1 MAVAGCNGT
10 PSSGPIFRRPLLP
23 ALHRPRPRCR
33 HRRLAGRRRRP
44 RRATQPV
51 PRHPPASKYNQPGF
65 ATVDERCPCPNIHR
79 ELKSLSQTPTQFVW
93 VWQFCRKRRSQGSLR
108 IGGIQTNPATVP
120 VLTILYFT
128 IGLRAPD
135 GKPSVLLREHPRHC
149 LSRRCERT
157 LAVREEAPS
166 SARRCRRRR
175 WHTVARP
182 TFSIQTSIVR
192 QLSVSVR
199 RVRVSREVVP

>member
-1 MAVAGCNGT
+1 MA
-10 PSSGPIFRRPLLP
+10 RRELFIYFQLCAP
-23 ALHRPRPRCR
+23 
-33 HRRLAGRRRRP
+33 
-44 RRATQPV
+44 PV
-51 PRHPPASKYNQPGF
+51 PRRIVSVDKNQKLVIFSADTMRRVLKPYLFSALKRCRRCEIPVCRPAIVRWVIGPLQWSNWAVAALQGRNWAVAACVGINRVREPRPAGSE
-65 ATVDERCPCPNIHR
+65 ATNHAVAR
-79 ELKSLSQTPTQFVW
+79 LMPTLV
-93 VWQFCRKRRSQGSLR
+93 
-108 IGGIQTNPATVP
+108 T
-120 VLTILYFT
+120 
-128 IGLRAPD
+128 PD